1 LQLTFFTIDR
11 HLRRGSRPLLFVAA
25 LLLSLLCMPAWSATP
40 FQATRPAVRV
50 EYWQK
55 RLVEIT
61 DQLIDSRSLAS
72 VRLVFLGD
80 SITDFWGLAGNPWVT
95 GATGGRS
102 VWNESFAGNPAQN
115 LGLNLGISGDR
126 TEHVLY
132 RLLPQSA
139 GGLGELDAPGLHP
152 EFVVLLVG
160 INNTWDPET
169 PVAASVFDGI
179 RAVISAVHDRQPKA
193 IVILE
198 SLLPTN
204 DALKNR
210 ETVLPV
216 NQRLRELTASLPF
229 ANYVVYLDLYSK
241 FVDSSGAQMSGY
253 FMDGLHPNES
263 GYRIWRD
270 ALLPCIDNARRASA
284 AAKQIG

>member
-1 LQLTFFTIDR
+1 MASFWVAGN
-11 HLRRGSRPLLFVAA
+11 LRRSLRCA
-25 LLLSLLCMPAWSATP
+25 LLAAAVTLWPFGAPAWGATQ
-40 FQATRPAVRV
+40 FQAARPAVRV

-55 RLVEIT
+55 RLAQIT
-61 DQLIDSRSLAS
+61 AQLKDRRSLPS
-72 VRLVFLGD
+72 TRLVFLGD
-80 SITDFWGLAGNPWVT
+80 SITDFWGLARNPWVT
-95 GATGGRS
+95 GATGGRA
-102 VWNESFAGNPAQN
+102 VWNESFAGSPAEN
-115 LGLNLGISGDR
+115 LGLNLGVSGDR

-132 RLLPQSA
+132 RLLPKSA
-139 GGLGELDAPGLHP
+139 GGLGELDAAGLHP

-169 PVAASVFDGI
+169 PVVASVFDGI

-193 IVILE
+193 VVILE

-216 NQRLRELTASLPF
+216 NRRLLELAASPPF
-229 ANYVVYLDLYSK
+229 ADYVVYLDLYPR
-241 FVDSSGAQMSGY
+241 FVDASGAQLSGY

-263 GYRIWRD
+263 GYRVWRD
-270 ALLPCIDNARRASA
+270 TLLPCIDSTRRSGVHAKPCAS
-284 AAKQIG
+284 

>member
-1 LQLTFFTIDR
+1 MTYFTIDR
-11 HLRRGSRPLLFVAA
+11 HSRRSSHLLLFAAA
-25 LLLSLLCMPAWSATP
+25 LLLSPLCTPAWCATP

-55 RLVEIT
+55 RLLEIT
-61 DQLIDSRSLAS
+61 DQLNDSRSLAS

-80 SITDFWGLAGNPWVT
+80 SITDFWSLAGNPWVT
-95 GATGGRS
+95 GTTGGRS
-102 VWNESFAGNPAQN
+102 VWNESFAGSPRQN

-139 GGLGELDAPGLHP
+139 GGLGELDAAGLNP

-169 PVAASVFDGI
+169 PVVASVFDGI
-179 RAVISAVHDRQPKA
+179 RAVVSAVHDRRPKA

-216 NQRLRELTASLPF
+216 NQRLREFTASSPF
-229 ANYVVYLDLYSK
+229 ADYVVYLDLYPR
-241 FVDSSGAQMSGY
+241 FVDASGAQMSGY

-263 GYRIWRD
+263 GYRVWRD
-270 ALLPCIDNARRASA
+270 ALLSCIDNARRASA
-284 AAKQIG
+284 AAKRTD

>member
-1 LQLTFFTIDR
+1 VLFRSAVIL
-11 HLRRGSRPLLFVAA
+11 SPLCV
-25 LLLSLLCMPAWSATP
+25 PAWSATQ
-40 FQATRPAVRV
+40 FQAARPAVRV

-55 RLVEIT
+55 RLAEIT
-61 DQLIDSRSLAS
+61 AQLKESRSLSS

-80 SITDFWGLAGNPWVT
+80 SITDFWGLAKNPWVT

-102 VWNESFAGNPAQN
+102 VWNESFAGSPPED

-132 RLLPQSA
+132 RLLPRSA
-139 GGLGELDAPGLHP
+139 GGLGELDAAGLNP

-169 PVAASVFDGI
+169 PIVASVFDGI

-193 IVILE
+193 VVILE

-216 NQRLRELTASLPF
+216 NQRLRELAAGSPF
-229 ANYVVYLDLYSK
+229 AEYVVYLDLYPR
-241 FVDSSGAQMSGY
+241 FVDASGAQLSDY

-263 GYRIWRD
+263 GYRVWRD
-270 ALLPCIDNARRASA
+270 TLLPCIDSTRRARA
-284 AAKQIG
+284 AAKRTD